1 MIRIEPRA
9 LLVDI
14 TRCIGCKA
22 CVAACMESHG
32 IAGDPDAVRELSAH
46 ALTALAEHGDLF
58 VRQLCR
64 HCVEPS
70 CASACPVDA
79 LRKTEL
85 GPVVYDASRCMGCR
99 YCMQACP
106 FNVPKYE
113 WASPVPAVVKCD
125 FCADRQAKG
134 MPTACAEACPAE
146 ATVFGTRSAML
157 AEAQRR
163 LAENPSA
170 YYPHIY
176 GAEEVGG
183 TSVLFLSPVPFSELG
198 FPTNVGD
205 QPLPALTAA
214 ALGRIPGI
222 VSVGGALLLGV
233 WWITQ
238 RRDEVARAEAAE
250 LQAKTPP
257 PSASSPANEE
267 DPHAHA

>member
-14 TRCIGCKA
+14 TRCIGCNA

-32 IAGDPDAVRELSAH
+32 IEGDADAVHQLSARS
-46 ALTALAEHGDLF
+46 LTAVTQHGDLF

-70 CASACPVDA
+70 CASVCPVQA
-79 LRKTEL
+79 FRKTEL

-106 FNVPKYE
+106 FSVPRYE
-113 WASPVPAVVKCD
+113 WSSAVPAVVKCD
-125 FCADRQAKG
+125 FCAARQEKG
-134 MPTACAEACPAE
+134 LPTACAEACPAE
-146 ATVFGTRSAML
+146 ATVFGTRYELL
-157 AEAQRR
+157 AEAKRR
-163 LAENPSA
+163 LAENPDA

-198 FPTNVGD
+198 FPTNVGTE
-205 QPLPALTAA
+205 PLPALTAA
-214 ALGRIPGI
+214 ALGRVPGI
-222 VSVGGALLLGV
+222 VSVGGALLFGL

-238 RRDEVARAEAAE
+238 RRDEVARVEAAE
-250 LQAKTPP
+250 AQAKKPAP
-257 PSASSPANEE
+257 VPSSVNEE
-267 DPHAHA
+267 DPHARV

>member
-32 IAGDPDAVRELSAH
+32 IAGDPDAVRELSAN
-46 ALTALAEHGDLF
+46 ALTALTEHGDLF

-64 HCVEPS
+64 HCLEPS

-79 LRKTEL
+79 LRKTER

-106 FNVPKYE
+106 FNVPKYQ
-113 WASPVPAVVKCD
+113 WSSAVPAVVKCD
-125 FCADRQAKG
+125 FCAARQEQG
-134 MPTACAEACPAE
+134 LQTACAEACPAE
-146 ATVFGTRSAML
+146 ATVFGTRAALL

-163 LAENPSA
+163 LAENPAA
-170 YYPHIY
+170 YYPQIY

-198 FPTNVGD
+198 FPTNVGN

-214 ALGRIPGI
+214 ALGRIPSI
-222 VSVGGALLLGV
+222 VSVGGALLFGV

-250 LQAKTPP
+250 RTTPSP
-257 PSASSPANEE
+257 PHSVSSSANEE
-267 DPHAHA
+267 GPDARV